1 MHVRTRV
8 RKNNRLAMLDNMA
21 SDNYC
26 EPILNHLLSP
36 QNNPHGQRTLQH
48 WKERSTAR
56 IKMIIAWS
64 GFDDEEQETI
74 VS

>member
-8 RKNNRLAMLDNMA
+8 RKSSRLAMLDKWRRA
-21 SDNYC
+21 IIVSPRIIC
-26 EPILNHLLSP
+26 LSP
-36 QNNPHGQRTLQH
+36 QINPHGRRTLQH
-48 WKERSTAR
+48 WRERSSAR

-64 GFDDEEQETI
+64 GFEDEEQETI